1 MTLNYSA
8 LFQKSVLEYRVKIVM
23 GLGYPRQTHKQCL
36 LSADGLLPWLCC
48 ILQDRQPC
56 ATYYSIRDATADRSG
71 HRQSKQ
77 TSNITSTAITHTQL
91 GIYFA

>member
-23 GLGYPRQTHKQCL
+23 GLGYPRQTHKQTVVFAECRWTL
-36 LSADGLLPWLCC
+36 TMAVLYC

-56 ATYYSIRDATADRSG
+56 AT
-71 HRQSKQ
+71 
-77 TSNITSTAITHTQL
+77 TQ
-91 GIYFA
+91 